1 MNHFD
6 IPLNV
11 GLIDSLTLF
20 VELEKIKVID
30 YKLITPFQVY
40 YEDTA
45 EIIEDLNPPK
55 PIYIDSN
62 GIRFRFSK
70 VVWTHPKTKETKEMI
85 CITITAKMLRER
97 YFEGINKDN
106 IKDICEYINSHKIIS
121 IHLQTLLEA
130 TVNDIDICMNYRLE
144 FSAYQSALKML
155 YEMVKPSKKHA
166 VELYPRNESQR
177 INENIGLAFSK
188 RETAKIGTP
197 FVKFYNKAFE
207 LVNNSAEFYN
217 LYIFPQ
223 LRYGMT
229 IKNLIRKECT
239 IRNSTHK
246 ANLIKYKLVRS
257 TDKLKSLNDVL
268 GLTQKELDLIINRQL
283 KFYYEKKQFSVSSEL
298 TSIEKVLSYYM
309 YELVERGMD
318 KVLLQY
324 PLKLIDCKVNRSR
337 TKKKLKQIMDITF
350 KENYM
355 EEKLNENSIAN
366 DFIKMQDL
374 W

>member
-70 VVWTHPKTKETKEMI
+70 VVWTHPKTNETKEMV

-106 IKDICEYINSHKIIS
+106 IKDICEYINSHNIIS
-121 IHLQTLLEA
+121 IDLETLLNA
-130 TVNDIDICMNYRLE
+130 NVNDVDICMNYRLE
-144 FSAYQSALKML
+144 FKAYQSALKML
-155 YEMVKPSKKHA
+155 YDMVKPSKKHA
-166 VELYPRNESQR
+166 VELYPRNENQR
-177 INENIGLAFSK
+177 INENIGLSYSR

-197 FVKFYNKAFE
+197 FIKFYNKAYE
-207 LVNNSAEFYN
+207 LVNNSVEFYN

-223 LRYGMT
+223 LRYGLT
-229 IKNLIRKECT
+229 LKNLIRKEIT
-239 IRNSTHK
+239 IRNAQHK
-246 ANLIKYKLVRS
+246 ASLLKTISYKYRQITDIK
-257 TDKLKSLNDVL
+257 
-268 GLTQKELDLIINRQL
+268 
-283 KFYYEKKQFSVSSEL
+283 
-298 TSIEKVLSYYM
+298 
-309 YELVERGMD
+309 
-318 KVLLQY
+318 
-324 PLKLIDCKVNRSR
+324 
-337 TKKKLKQIMDITF
+337 
-350 KENYM
+350 
-355 EEKLNENSIAN
+355 
-366 DFIKMQDL
+366 
-374 W
+374 

>member
-70 VVWTHPKTKETKEMI
+70 VVWTHPKTNETKEMV

-106 IKDICEYINSHKIIS
+106 IKDICEYINSHNIIS
-121 IHLQTLLEA
+121 IDLETLLNA
-130 TVNDIDICMNYRLE
+130 NVNDVDICMNYRLE
-144 FSAYQSALKML
+144 FKAYQSALKML
-155 YEMVKPSKKHA
+155 YDMVKPSKKHA
-166 VELYPRNESQR
+166 VELYPRNENQR
-177 INENIGLAFSK
+177 INENIGLSYSR

-197 FVKFYNKAFE
+197 FIKFYNKAYE
-207 LVNNSAEFYN
+207 LVNNSVEFYN

-223 LRYGMT
+223 LRYGLT
-229 IKNLIRKECT
+229 LKNLIRKEIT
-239 IRNSTHK
+239 IRNAQHK
-246 ANLIKYKLVRS
+246 ASLLKKRLVTS
-257 TDKLKSLNDVL
+257 TDKLQTLNDFL
-268 GLTQKELDLIINRQL
+268 QLKQKELDLIINVQL
-283 KFYYEKKQFSVSSEL
+283 KTYYEKKQFSVSSEL

-309 YELVERGMD
+309 FELVERGMD
-318 KVLLQY
+318 KVMLQY
-324 PLKLIDCKVNRSR
+324 PLKMIDCKVNRSR
-337 TKKKLKQIMDITF
+337 TKKKLEQIMDLTF
-350 KENYM
+350 NENYM

-366 DFIKMQDL
+366 QFIKMQNI

>member
-62 GIRFRFSK
+62 AIRFRFSK
-70 VVWTHPKTKETKEMI
+70 VFWTHPKTNETKEMV

-106 IKDICEYINSHKIIS
+106 IKDICEYINSHNIIS
-121 IHLQTLLEA
+121 IDLETLLNA
-130 TVNDIDICMNYRLE
+130 NVNDVDICMNYRLE
-144 FSAYQSALKML
+144 FKAYQSALKML
-155 YEMVKPSKKHA
+155 YDMVKPSKKHA
-166 VELYPRNESQR
+166 VELYPRNENQR
-177 INENIGLAFSK
+177 INENIGLSYSR

-197 FVKFYNKAFE
+197 FIKFYNKAYE
-207 LVNNSAEFYN
+207 LVNNSVDFYN

-223 LRYGMT
+223 LRYGLT
-229 IKNLIRKECT
+229 LKNLIRKEIT
-239 IRNSTHK
+239 IRNAQHK
-246 ANLIKYKLVRS
+246 ASLLKKRLVTS
-257 TDKLKSLNDVL
+257 TDKLQTLNDFL
-268 GLTQKELDLIINRQL
+268 QLKQKELDLIINVQL
-283 KFYYEKKQFSVSSEL
+283 KTYYEKKQFSVSSEL

-309 YELVERGMD
+309 FELVERGMD
-318 KVLLQY
+318 KVMLQY
-324 PLKLIDCKVNRSR
+324 PLKMIDCKVNRSR
-337 TKKKLKQIMDITF
+337 TKKKLEQIMDLTF
-350 KENYM
+350 NENYM

-366 DFIKMQDL
+366 QFIKMQNI

>member
-70 VVWTHPKTKETKEMI
+70 VVWTHPKTNETKEMV

-106 IKDICEYINSHKIIS
+106 IKDICEYINSHNIIS
-121 IHLQTLLEA
+121 IDLETLLNA
-130 TVNDIDICMNYRLE
+130 NVNDVDICMNYRLE
-144 FSAYQSALKML
+144 FKAYQSALKML
-155 YEMVKPSKKHA
+155 YDMVKPSKKHA
-166 VELYPRNESQR
+166 VELYPRNENQR
-177 INENIGLAFSK
+177 INENIGLSYSR

-197 FVKFYNKAFE
+197 FIKFYNKAYE
-207 LVNNSAEFYN
+207 LVNNSVDFYN

-223 LRYGMT
+223 LRYGLT
-229 IKNLIRKECT
+229 LKNLIRKEIT
-239 IRNSTHK
+239 IRNAQHK
-246 ANLIKYKLVRS
+246 ASLLKKRLVTS
-257 TDKLKSLNDVL
+257 TDKLQTLNDFL
-268 GLTQKELDLIINRQL
+268 QLKQKELDLIINVQL
-283 KFYYEKKQFSVSSEL
+283 KTYYEKKQFSVSSEL

-309 YELVERGMD
+309 FELVERGMD
-318 KVLLQY
+318 KVMLQY
-324 PLKLIDCKVNRSR
+324 PLKMIDCKVNRSR
-337 TKKKLKQIMDITF
+337 TKKKLEQIMDLTF
-350 KENYM
+350 NENYM

-366 DFIKMQDL
+366 QFIKMQNI

>member
-1 MNHFD
+1 MNYFD

-70 VVWTHPKTKETKEMI
+70 VVWTHPKTKETKEMV

-106 IKDICEYINSHKIIS
+106 IKDICEYINSHNIIS
-121 IHLQTLLEA
+121 IDLETLLNSS
-130 TVNDIDICMNYRLE
+130 VNDVDICMNYRLE
-144 FSAYQSALKML
+144 FKAYQSALKML

-166 VELYPRNESQR
+166 VELYPRNENQR
-177 INENIGLAFSK
+177 INENIGLSYSK
-188 RETAKIGTP
+188 REIAKIGTP

-207 LVNNSAEFYN
+207 LVNNSVDFYN

-223 LRYGMT
+223 LRYGLT
-229 IKNLIRKECT
+229 LNNLIRKEIT
-239 IRNSTHK
+239 IKNGKHK
-246 ANLIKYKLVRS
+246 ANLIQNGIVKS
-257 TDKLKSLNDVL
+257 TDKLLTLNDFL
-268 GLTQKELDLIINRQL
+268 HLNQKELDLIINVQL
-283 KFYYEKKQFSVSSEL
+283 KHYYVKKQFSVSSEL

-318 KVLLQY
+318 KVMLQY
-324 PLKLIDCKVNRSR
+324 PLKMIDCKVNRSR
-337 TKKKLKQIMDITF
+337 TKKKLEKLMDLTF

-355 EEKLNENSIAN
+355 EEKLTENSIAN
-366 DFIKMQDL
+366 QFIKMQNI